1 MKRKTRV
8 AYKTGDETVLLQGID
23 CTGLSADE
31 HTNIITSIDVEFRF
45 TISEGSFSTFVPQPY
60 HAAEEKPRLTSSLAA
75 EHFQKKIEEM
85 RTELLVISL
94 QFPQVDER
102 TILKL

>member
-1 MKRKTRV
+1 M

-31 HTNIITSIDVEFRF
+31 HTNIITSIDVKFQF
-45 TISEGSFSTFVPQPY
+45 TTSEGSFSTSYLSRITLP
-60 HAAEEKPRLTSSLAA
+60 KRNLWLTSSLAA

-85 RTELLVISL
+85 RTELFVISL